1 MRDTRR
7 SRVVLSLLLVV
18 SLTIVVLNLKGGG
31 DEARSGAAGIFGPVE
46 NAAAAIVRPVSD
58 FISSIGSL
66 GSADEQIRSLQQRN
80 DELQQQLDASEYQR
94 SRAQQL
100 DDLLR
105 VAGLGRYRTVPA
117 QVVASGP
124 AQGFGRTVTIDAGTL
139 DGVEVDQ
146 SVINGQG
153 LVGKVVSVA
162 GTTAVVQLISDAE
175 STVGARL
182 ENTMRVGLLSG
193 TGDDQALTLSLLDQ
207 ISTVVVGERLVT
219 RGSVDG
225 RPYVAGVPL
234 GVVTALGGMPGGGG
248 RIATVQP
255 FVDLAALDVVGV
267 VVEPPRTDP
276 RDAVLPPAPS
286 SSASP
291 SNSASTSDSGS

>member
-1 MRDTRR
+1 
-7 SRVVLSLLLVV
+7 VLSLLLVV

-31 DEARSGAAGIFGPVE
+31 EDARSGAAGIFGPIE
-46 NAAAAIVRPVSD
+46 NAAAAIVRPVSE

-66 GSADEQIRSLQQRN
+66 GSKDEQIRSLQQQN
-80 DELQQQLDASEYQR
+80 QALQQQLDASEYQR
-94 SRAQQL
+94 KRAQQL

-117 QVVASGP
+117 QVVATGP

-153 LVGKVVSVA
+153 LVGKVVAVA
-162 GTTAVVQLISDAE
+162 GTTAVVQLISDSE

-182 ENTMRVGLLSG
+182 ENTGRVGLLSG
-193 TGDDQALTLSLLDQ
+193 SGDDQALTLSLLDQ
-207 ISTVVVGERLVT
+207 ISAVEVGERLVT
-219 RGSVDG
+219 RGSVGG

-248 RIATVQP
+248 RVATVRP
-255 FVDLAALDVVGV
+255 FVDLSALDVVGV

-276 RDAVLPPAPS
+276 RDAVLPPAPTVS
-286 SSASP
+286 TTP
-291 SNSASTSDSGS
+291 SGSTSTPGSGS

>member
-18 SLTIVVLNLKGGG
+18 SLTIVVLGLKGG
-31 DEARSGAAGIFGPVE
+31 DEGARAGAAGVFGPVE

-66 GSADEQIRSLQQRN
+66 GSKDEQIQQLQQRN
-80 DELQQQLDASEYQR
+80 DALQQQLDASQYV
-94 SRAQQL
+94 SNRAQQL

-124 AQGFGRTVTIDAGTL
+124 AQGFARTVTIDSGAL

-162 GTTAVVQLISDAE
+162 STTAVVQLITDPT

-182 ENTMRVGLLSG
+182 EGSMRVGLLSG
-193 TGDDQALTLSLLDQ
+193 TGDDSELTLALLDQ
-207 ISTVVVGERLVT
+207 ISAIEVGERLVS
-219 RGSVDG
+219 RGSVGG

-234 GVVTALGGMPGGGG
+234 GVVSALGGTPGGGG
-248 RIATVQP
+248 RTATVRP
-255 FVDLAALDVVGV
+255 FVDMSALDLVGV

-276 RDAVLPPAPS
+276 RDAVLPPVPAPS
-286 SSASP
+286 G
-291 SNSASTSDSGS
+291 STSTFTSGSGS